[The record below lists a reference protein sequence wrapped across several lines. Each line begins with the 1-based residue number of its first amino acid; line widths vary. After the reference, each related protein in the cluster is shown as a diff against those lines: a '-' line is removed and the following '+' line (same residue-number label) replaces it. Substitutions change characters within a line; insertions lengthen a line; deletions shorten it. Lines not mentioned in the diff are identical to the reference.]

1 MEEAEAPMRNL
12 GKHSQRWQLGPITCD
27 HSNKQGL
34 LPSRNP
40 LPHGVRVNPSEVDRA
55 PAVPVLGDEA
65 PGPFLLGSWLPLPS
79 SALLGLQ

>member
-40 LPHGVRVNPSEVDRA
+40 LLHGVRVNPSEVDRA
-55 PAVPVLGDEA
+55 PMTFR
-65 PGPFLLGSWLPLPS
+65 GPPPS
-79 SALLGLQ
+79 LSICDGCRGTFYELFSPCIP